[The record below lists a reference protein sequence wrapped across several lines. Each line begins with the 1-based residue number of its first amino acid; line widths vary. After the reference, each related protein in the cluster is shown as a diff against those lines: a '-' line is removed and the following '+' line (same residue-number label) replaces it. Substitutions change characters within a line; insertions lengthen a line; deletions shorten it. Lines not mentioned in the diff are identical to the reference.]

1 VRPPDSLG
9 RVSKLGWGNVKD
21 RPASG
26 DEGIGCLWSP
36 TGEHMFQLVQ
46 LDGGGRQ
53 GNVLADRC
61 SYCGNLAFPLPGR
74 QREPEDGW
82 GRPAV
87 GRHN

>member
-1 VRPPDSLG
+1 
-9 RVSKLGWGNVKD
+9 
-21 RPASG
+21 
-26 DEGIGCLWSP
+26 
-36 TGEHMFQLVQ
+36 MFQLVQ